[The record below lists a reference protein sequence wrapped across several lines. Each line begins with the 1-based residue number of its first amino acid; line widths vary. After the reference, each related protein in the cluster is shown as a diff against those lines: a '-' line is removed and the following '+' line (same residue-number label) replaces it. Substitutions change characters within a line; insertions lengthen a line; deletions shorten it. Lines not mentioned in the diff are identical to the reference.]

1 MANLIRSAKSGSDW
15 TRNELLA
22 FNIQVVST
30 NATVFFG
37 DPVLPQPS
45 ISPIILGNLQKP
57 DGDISDD
64 EKDFF
69 LHLSSVDN
77 GYEESAV
84 DDFAALL
91 LRLMKYN
98 KGPERMIRT
107 RKEISF
113 FMAGQRVAAKT
124 DVCIIEGDV
133 FILLVQEDKVKF
145 CQPALSN
152 FLMASQRQHQSNFR
166 EIEPQLIA
174 EAIAAFS
181 QNNANREQA
190 GLRMLTSRRM
200 PGIAKHPARQRPSP
214 RPLP

>member
-1 MANLIRSAKSGSDW
+1 MANLIRSAKPGCDW
-15 TRNELLA
+15 TPNEPFA
-22 FNIQVVST
+22 FNIKVVPT

-57 DGDISDD
+57 DGDILDD

-69 LHLSSVDN
+69 LHLSSVEN

-98 KGPERMIRT
+98 QGPECMIRT

-113 FMAGQRVAAKT
+113 FMAGQRVAANT
-124 DVCIIEGDV
+124 DVCVIDRDA
-133 FILLVQEDKVKF
+133 FILLVQADKVKF
-145 CQPALSN
+145 Y
-152 FLMASQRQHQSNFR
+152 
-166 EIEPQLIA
+166 
-174 EAIAAFS
+174 
-181 QNNANREQA
+181 
-190 GLRMLTSRRM
+190 
-200 PGIAKHPARQRPSP
+200 
-214 RPLP
+214 